1 MRFIV
6 KHRHIITAVI
16 VILFLGVLVYLGTRL
31 QNLKKE
37 DVTADTFAG
46 TAMGTAVKK
55 TIYSDNPV
63 RSEEVSKEIDTCLK
77 ELENQISVRVS
88 GSEVNLCNR
97 NYAVDGVY
105 ELSDNLIGYLKQ
117 EMDIY
122 KETDGAFSPCIRP
135 LADLWGIED
144 GKAEVPD
151 DTRIQDTL
159 GKTDASKIEITD
171 NGIIFHKGNMAIDFG
186 ASGKG
191 IACDQ
196 ITEVLQENGVDG
208 AVISVG
214 GSIAVYGSKG
224 NGKDWH
230 IGIRDP
236 RGDEDEVLGVVD
248 FSGSKM
254 ISTSG
259 DYEKYFESGAK
270 RYHHILDPATG
281 YPADNDL
288 MSVTVISANGFLSDA
303 LSTAC
308 FVMGLEKGMDYAE
321 EKGVDAVF
329 VTKDKKVYVTKNL
342 KKSFHIKADDYKLV
356 KKNKQ
361 SGK

>member
-1 MRFIV
+1 MRFIA
-6 KHRHIITAVI
+6 KYRHIITAVI
-16 VILFLGVLVYLGTRL
+16 VILFIGALVYLGVRL
-31 QNLKKE
+31 QNLRNE
-37 DVTADTFAG
+37 DVAADTFVG
-46 TAMGTAVKK
+46 KAMGTAVKK
-55 TIYSDNPV
+55 TIYSDSTV
-63 RSEEVSKEIDTCLK
+63 KSEEVSEEIDAYLQ

-88 GSEVNLCNR
+88 DSEVYLCNH
-97 NYAVDGVY
+97 NYAVDGIY
-105 ELSDNLIGYLKQ
+105 ELSNRLVDYLKKGM
-117 EMDIY
+117 EIY
-122 KETDGAFSPCIRP
+122 EETNGAFSPCIRP

-151 DTRIQDTL
+151 DAMIQDIL
-159 GKTDASKIEITD
+159 KKTDASKIEITD
-171 NGIIFHKGNMAIDFG
+171 NGIIFHEENMAIDFG

-196 ITEVLQENGVDG
+196 VTEILREKGVQG

-224 NGKDWH
+224 NGKEWH
-230 IGIRDP
+230 IGIRNP
-236 RGDEDEVLGVVD
+236 RGDEDQVLGVVD
-248 FSGSKM
+248 FLGSKM
-254 ISTSG
+254 IATSG
-259 DYEKYFESGAK
+259 DYEKYFEEGAK

-288 MSVTVISANGFLSDA
+288 MSVTIISANGFLSDA

-342 KKSFHIKADDYKLV
+342 KKSFHIKGDDYKLV
-356 KKNKQ
+356 KK
-361 SGK
+361 